1 MTISLVLADDH
12 PVVLAGLG
20 QLLGLEP
27 DFGIVATCSGG
38 DEAIEAVLRL
48 APDVLVVDLQM
59 PGRNGLQVVRA
70 LHERQAATRIV
81 ILTAGLDEDDVLE
94 AVRCGVRGIVLKDMA
109 PERLVDCIRAV
120 HAGGAWLEQQTVSRA
135 LDRLVRRE
143 AESGPAP
150 GPLTPREREL
160 VRLVA
165 QGLRNKEIARRLDIT
180 EGTVKVHLHNVY
192 QKLGVDSRVELTL
205 HARNSGLI

>member
-12 PVVLAGLG
+12 PVVLAGLA
-20 QLLGLEP
+20 QLLGLEA
-27 DFGIVATCSGG
+27 DFRILATCGGG
-38 DEAIEAVLRL
+38 DAAIEAVLRL

-59 PGRNGLQVVRA
+59 PGRSGLDVVRA
-70 LHERQAATRIV
+70 LRERRAPTRVV
-81 ILTAGLDEDDVLE
+81 ILTAGLEDDEVLE
-94 AVRCGVRGIVLKDMA
+94 AVRFGVRGIVLKDMA
-109 PERLVDCIRAV
+109 PERLVECIRAV
-120 HAGGAWLEQQTVSRA
+120 HAGAGWLEQQTVSRA

-143 AESGPAP
+143 AESRPAP
-150 GPLTPREREL
+150 GPLTAREREL

-180 EGTVKVHLHNVY
+180 EGTVKIHLHNVY

-205 HARNSGLI
+205 YARDHGLT

>member
-12 PVVLAGLG
+12 PVVLAGLA

-27 DFGIVATCSGG
+27 DFSILATCGGG
-38 DEAIEAVLRL
+38 DAAIEAVLRL

-70 LHERQAATRIV
+70 LHERRAATRVV
-81 ILTAGLDEDDVLE
+81 ILTAGLDEDEVLE
-94 AVRCGVRGIVLKDMA
+94 AVRFGVRGIVLKDMA
-109 PERLVDCIRAV
+109 PERLVECIRAV
-120 HAGGAWLEQQTVSRA
+120 HAGAGWLEQQTVSRA

-143 AESGPAP
+143 AERGPVHS
-150 GPLTPREREL
+150 PLTPREREL

-165 QGLRNKEIARRLDIT
+165 QGLRNKEIARRLEIT
-180 EGTVKVHLHNVY
+180 EGTVKIHLHNVY
-192 QKLGVDSRVELTL
+192 QKLGVDNCVALTL
-205 HARNSGLI
+205 WAQEKGVI